1 MAEERVQLPHSLALK
16 DRRVLTLTGVTE
28 VVSFDDTMVTLQ
40 TQMGRMQVHG
50 ENLQVKNLSLEGGQM
65 ALEGTISALI
75 YQQQPQSGWLHRL
88 LGG

>member
-1 MAEERVQLPHSLALK
+1 MQLPHSLTLK
-16 DRRVLTLTGVTE
+16 DRKILTMTGVTE
-28 VVSFDDTMVTLQ
+28 VVSFDDTLVTLQ

-65 ALEGTISALI
+65 ALEGTISAMI
-75 YQQQPQSGWLHRL
+75 YQQQPQSGWLRRL